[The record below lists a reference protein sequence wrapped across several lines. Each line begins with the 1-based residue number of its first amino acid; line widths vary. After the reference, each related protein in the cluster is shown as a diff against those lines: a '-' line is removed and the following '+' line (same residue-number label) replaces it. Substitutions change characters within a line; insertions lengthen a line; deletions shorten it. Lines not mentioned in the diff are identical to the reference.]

1 MNESQKQSYA
11 KRLREEY
18 TERNE
23 DKTDELQ
30 KLDAAVKRPA
40 LIFAFTFGI
49 LGALVLGTGMCLAM
63 KIIGD
68 LLPLGIVVGCLGI
81 AMVASNYFF
90 YRLILNKR
98 KRKYGERILSL
109 SDDILNGNV

>member
-18 TERNE
+18 AERKE

-68 LLPLGIVVGCLGI
+68 LLPLGIVIGCLGL
-81 AMVASNYFF
+81 AMIGANYFL
-90 YRLILNKR
+90 YRTILNRR
-98 KRKYGERILSL
+98 KRIYGERILSL
-109 SDDILNGNV
+109 SDDILNGQN